1 MNTTIRS
8 QWVDIAK
15 GFAILAVVLFHI
27 NYNYPDNRLFPVTAL
42 FGYAWHV
49 PVFFLIG
56 GFFIKEERLVQPVG
70 FIKGKIKS
78 LYRLLLYFYIPA
90 VLLHNALLDIGW
102 YDTVTDYGGKFMSYW
117 SATQTLKELLLAVCL
132 AGREPILGAMWFV
145 YVLFMAL
152 CGFSIISWMV
162 KKAFKDEQQYE

>member
-15 GFAILAVVLFHI
+15 GFAILVVVLFHI
-27 NYNYPDNRLFPVTAL
+27 NYNYPDNKLLPVTAL

-78 LYRLLLYFYIPA
+78 LYRLLPYFYIPV
-90 VLLHNALLDIGW
+90 VLLYLDIGW
-102 YDTVTDYGGKFMSYW
+102 YDTVTDYGGKFEW
-117 SATQTLKELLLAVCL
+117 K
-132 AGREPILGAMWFV
+132 
-145 YVLFMAL
+145 
-152 CGFSIISWMV
+152 
-162 KKAFKDEQQYE
+162 